1 MGRKLVRRSDL
12 VISTAELL
20 FQRTKFA
27 AEGVQ
32 IGAQVQDHLM
42 EGLDGAVL
50 EGQAGF
56 EFHKS
61 VVVVHEGGQD
71 NPFASAKPGGTN
83 ASSLVD
89 MDITINTPALF
100 FPAISL
106 LMLAYTN
113 RFLGLASIIRN
124 LHAKWTTS
132 PDPIYVEQIRNLRRR
147 LRLIRDMQTLGILSL
162 FLCVVCMFLLFRGYI
177 QAANIVFGTSLVL
190 MLCSLAVSIW
200 EIQLS
205 GGALNLHLRD
215 MESGQKRAG

>member
-1 MGRKLVRRSDL
+1 
-12 VISTAELL
+12 
-20 FQRTKFA
+20 
-27 AEGVQ
+27 
-32 IGAQVQDHLM
+32 
-42 EGLDGAVL
+42 
-50 EGQAGF
+50 
-56 EFHKS
+56 
-61 VVVVHEGGQD
+61 
-71 NPFASAKPGGTN
+71 
-83 ASSLVD
+83 

-124 LHAKWTTS
+124 LHAAWKAS

-162 FLCVVCMFLLFRGYI
+162 FLSVVCMFLLFSDYVH
-177 QAANIVFGTSLVL
+177 AANIVFGASLVL
-190 MLCSLAVSIW
+190 MLASLAVSIW

-215 MESGQKRAG
+215 MESGDKPRG